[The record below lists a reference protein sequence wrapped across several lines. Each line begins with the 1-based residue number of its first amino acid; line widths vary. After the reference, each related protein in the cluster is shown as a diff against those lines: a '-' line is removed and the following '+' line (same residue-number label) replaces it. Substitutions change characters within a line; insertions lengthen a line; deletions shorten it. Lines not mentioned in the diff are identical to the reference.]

1 MIFANCAR
9 RRRSPRPGYCEG
21 LFIQVVDTRRPLR
34 VRELAGSV
42 FALRSDAVFATVQDT
57 TDGNPLAVLVWDKE
71 GRREVGRG
79 AIGLNSLAL
88 SAAHV
93 YWNVGGAA
101 VSAPAVGPVR

>member
-1 MIFANCAR
+1 M
-9 RRRSPRPGYCEG
+9 
-21 LFIQVVDTRRPLR
+21 VDTRRPLR

-57 TDGNPLAVLVWDKE
+57 TDGNPLAVSVWDKE